1 MTEWD
6 IRVWLYG
13 LSGSLAA
20 ASSILLFYG
29 IGGSLI
35 ENLFATALG
44 SAFTIFVVDN
54 LLRLAEKQRTLPV
67 RVAAYDDAR
76 GLHSSCRFLWI
87 QMLVGV
93 LDAAPNHDADLF
105 AQQYCWEVCQHLNL
119 DKPAPIIPTRSWR
132 DHLWISSGEIRK
144 TAADYLIRYIGT
156 AADMVL
162 IGIIRK
168 LERSVFLF
176 FCSHL
181 NVLPQAAREIGV
193 TRPPVMGFGVE
204 VLVIEFLSTLQE
216 LRSHLE
222 QMGQEFRNHPGF
234 SPVSPATFTEDL
246 LQFTLP
252 KLGAGRFDPPTTQ
265 KGNSR

>member
-13 LSGSLAA
+13 LSGFLAA

-93 LDAAPNHDADLF
+93 LDAAPNHDADLLHNNT
-105 AQQYCWEVCQHLNL
+105 AGKYANIL
-119 DKPAPIIPTRSWR
+119 TS
-132 DHLWISSGEIRK
+132 IS
-144 TAADYLIRYIGT
+144 
-156 AADMVL
+156 
-162 IGIIRK
+162 
-168 LERSVFLF
+168 
-176 FCSHL
+176 
-181 NVLPQAAREIGV
+181 LP
-193 TRPPVMGFGVE
+193 
-204 VLVIEFLSTLQE
+204 L
-216 LRSHLE
+216 
-222 QMGQEFRNHPGF
+222 
-234 SPVSPATFTEDL
+234 
-246 LQFTLP
+246 
-252 KLGAGRFDPPTTQ
+252 
-265 KGNSR
+265 